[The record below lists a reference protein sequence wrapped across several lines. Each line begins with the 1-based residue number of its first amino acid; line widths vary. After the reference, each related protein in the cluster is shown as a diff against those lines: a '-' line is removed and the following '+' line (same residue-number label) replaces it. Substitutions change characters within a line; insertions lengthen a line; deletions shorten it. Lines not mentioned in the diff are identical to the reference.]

1 MEKKFLAII
10 VFVLIASLSI
20 AGCTS
25 STSTN
30 QAASRAPQAALTTAN
45 TTTSA
50 SASATPSAT
59 RTPTSSSTPTATPT
73 PSYVAPTAVLTP
85 TATPSPT
92 VTPTATPITSKKST
106 TLSFLAE
113 PLQTTEGQPDTVV
126 WGIAA
131 NGKGVPGLKVDFY
144 ISEGQKYVG
153 SATSGADGTGTF
165 TFQTTGYSLGPH
177 STTAIFSGN
186 AQYDSS
192 LATGGFYL
200 V

>member
-50 SASATPSAT
+50 SASATPS
-59 RTPTSSSTPTATPT
+59 
-73 PSYVAPTAVLTP
+73 
-85 TATPSPT
+85 PT

-113 PLQTTEGQPDTVV
+113 PLQTTKGQPDTVV